1 MKKITI
7 TNAYTWYNKG
17 DAGILLGIVNALKK
31 QFGEQQIEINVLS
44 FTPEEDA
51 KRYCIDKTIKN
62 VYSNI
67 LNPHPYKHTKIGKIL
82 AILKLFFRAIYI
94 YLIMKINKNILIKKE
109 KSFKVLSESDIIV
122 VCGGGFLGGKKYD
135 SLQHLF
141 QIYINTFFEVPVI
154 VMGTSIEPIKKK
166 SIKYFTE
173 KILKKVNFVYARE
186 VITYEYLNTF
196 LSKDKFTLIPDMAF
210 MLEEKKQTFQFI
222 EDLKYKKAKIF
233 GITVRKWNFP
243 NLKITAN
250 EAMCKYIDS
259 VVETMEKYIEEKNA
273 YFVFVPQVTVYN
285 GDDTIVAKQIK
296 IKLSKKNKEKFIIL
310 EEDLSPVEI
319 KALIGNFDYFI
330 GTRMHS
336 NIFATSTKIPTV
348 AIAYEKKTNGIMN
361 TVGLSNYVVEIDTI
375 TPTNL
380 IEKVDKCIKNEK
392 EIISI
397 LNANIPKLK
406 TQIMKEINNVMKEYD
421 S

>member
-1 MKKITI
+1 MKRITI

-51 KRYCIDKTIKN
+51 KRYCMDKNIKN

-141 QIYINTFFEVPVI
+141 QIYINTFFGVPVI

-210 MLEEKKQTFQFI
+210 MLEEKKQTYQFI
-222 EDLKYKKAKIF
+222 EDLRYKKAKIF

-243 NLKITAN
+243 NLKITAS

-259 VVETMEKYIEEKNA
+259 VVEMMEKYIEEENA

-285 GDDTIVAKQIK
+285 GDDTIVAKKIK
-296 IKLSKKNKEKFIIL
+296 IKLSEKNKEKFIIL

-375 TPTNL
+375 TPTTL

-392 EIISI
+392 KIISI

-406 TQIMKEINNVMKEYD
+406 AKIMEEINNVMKEYN

>member
-62 VYSNI
+62 IYSNI

-259 VVETMEKYIEEKNA
+259 VVEMMEKYIEEKNA